1 MNFFKIAVFVI
12 AGIILLALTRKNVPT
27 FAILCEIVL
36 VAVIILNVMPEAEKL
51 ISLIDGFDRVSTIG
65 ETSLKIMF
73 KTFGILAVGAVVADI
88 CRDNGE
94 SAVAGVVELGMKI
107 LAVSCALP
115 VFTAVIEIALSFF
128 RWE

>member
-12 AGIILLALTRKNVPT
+12 AGVVLLVLTRKNAPLI
-27 FAILCEIVL
+27 AIICEISL
-36 VAVIILNVMPEAEKL
+36 VAVIILNIIPEAEKL
-51 ISLIDGFDRVSTIG
+51 ISLFDSFDEVSSIG
-65 ETSLKIMF
+65 ETSLKILF

-94 SAVAGVVELGMKI
+94 GAVAGVVELGMKI

-115 VFTAVIEIALSFF
+115 VFTAVVEIALTFF
-128 RWE
+128 

>member
-12 AGIILLALTRKNVPT
+12 AGIVLLVLTRKNAPT
-27 FAILCEIVL
+27 LAILCEILL
-36 VAVIILNVMPEAEKL
+36 VAVIILNILPEAEKL
-51 ISLIDGFDRVSTIG
+51 LSLFNNFENISSIG
-65 ETSLKIMF
+65 EAPLKIMF

-107 LAVSCALP
+107 LAICCALP
-115 VFTAVIEIALSFF
+115 VFYAVVEIALTFF
-128 RWE
+128 